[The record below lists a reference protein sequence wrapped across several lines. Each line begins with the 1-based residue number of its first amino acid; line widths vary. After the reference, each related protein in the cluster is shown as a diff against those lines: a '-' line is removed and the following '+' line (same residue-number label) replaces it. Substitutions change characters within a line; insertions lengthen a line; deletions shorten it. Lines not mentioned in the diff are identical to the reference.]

1 MNNRKKKVE
10 RCKNKQEKE
19 SFEIEKKKVVK
30 TKKKLESC

>member
-19 SFEIEKKKVVK
+19 TVEIEKKKVIK